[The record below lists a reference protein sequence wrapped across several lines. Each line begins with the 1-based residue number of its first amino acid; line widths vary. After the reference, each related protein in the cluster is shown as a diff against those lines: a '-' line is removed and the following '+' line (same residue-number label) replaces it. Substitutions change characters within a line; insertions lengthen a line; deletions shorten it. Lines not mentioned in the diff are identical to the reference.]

1 MRGDLG
7 ENQLFSVDDGFVDG
21 VPASS
26 VDAPV
31 VGGVFV
37 AIDSNLASFYFFI
50 GVDTHNIINFYCL
63 TS

>member
-1 MRGDLG
+1 VRGDLG
-7 ENQLFSVDDGFVDG
+7 KNQLFGVYDGFVDG